1 MVQKERVK
9 KKGRR
14 IRKKNKE
21 RGGEREKRIGR
32 AGSEGK
38 KKQRKENNRK
48 AEINRH
54 VYVICS

>member
-54 VYVICS
+54 L

>member
-38 KKQRKENNRK
+38 KNRGKKTIEKQR
-48 AEINRH
+48 
-54 VYVICS
+54 